1 MQITNERLNEMI
13 NIQEGI
19 AEDAVRGNETV
30 HKLDSEILSALKEL
44 KEYRDIGP
52 TPEQLKEIDRL
63 YMKKCREVDGL
74 KKWMINQWIP
84 ITQLSA
90 RKDLP
95 ANEEEVEITYVYK
108 DDLTEKT
115 AYGTARALYEDGTH
129 TVEDSAF
136 EWDDTCD
143 FEYDEEKDAYI
154 IPDGWWESTKFA
166 EICGMIDCK
175 VIAWR
180 PIQEPYREDKCCSRI
195 E

>member
-1 MQITNERLNEMI
+1 MSEKLTDEQLRELI
-13 NIQEGI
+13 NKQTEI
-19 AEDAVRGNETV
+19 A
-30 HKLDSEILSALKEL
+30 LDSTRENGEVHTLENQILSALKEL

-52 TPEQLKEIDRL
+52 TPEQLKEVDRL
-63 YMKKCREVDGL
+63 YLEKCREVDGL

-84 ITQLSA
+84 ITQLSV

-108 DDLTEKT
+108 DYLTEKT
-115 AYGTARALYEDGTH
+115 TYGTARALYEDGTH

-136 EWDDTCD
+136 EWDDTCN

-166 EICGMIDCK
+166 EICGIIDCK

-180 PIQEPYREDKCCSRI
+180 PIQEPYRED
-195 E
+195 EQ